1 MNANHADN
9 LPAIV
14 PAELLRASAAA
25 IPPDRH
31 PLAVYQASLPSEH
44 SKRSVK
50 DAARRALAVLLNRD
64 RKAIDAEALRAFP
77 WPELRYQHV
86 QAIKARL
93 LDSGASP
100 STINTTLSHVRGIV
114 REAWRLG
121 YISAEILARVLDV
134 KNVKAHKLPAG
145 RALSSGELAAIF
157 GSCAADPAPQAAR
170 DAGLFSVLYVGGA
183 RRTEAAGL
191 DLADY
196 DTETGALAIR
206 GGKGRK
212 DRIVYIENGGAD
224 ALLAWLEIRGT
235 EPGALFHPVT
245 KGGKIE
251 RRAMTPQAVRDV
263 CERRARS
270 AGVKHFTP
278 HDLRRTFVSDLLD
291 AGADVGSVQKLAGH
305 ADPKTT
311 LGYDR
316 RPEAAKRK
324 AAALLH
330 VPYVRRRKA

>member
-1 MNANHADN
+1 MSENHPKN

-14 PAELLRASAAA
+14 PAELLRAGTAA

-31 PLAVYQASLPSEH
+31 PLAVYQAALPSKH
-44 SKRSVK
+44 SKRAAE
-50 DAARRALAVLLNRD
+50 DAARRALAVLLDRD
-64 RKAIDAEALRAFP
+64 RGAIDASALRSFP

-86 QAIKARL
+86 QAVKARL
-93 LDSGASP
+93 LEVGASP
-100 STINTTLSHVRGIV
+100 STINATLSHVRGIV

-134 KNVKAHKLPAG
+134 KNIKAHKLPAG
-145 RALSSGELAAIF
+145 RALSGGELAAIF

-170 DAGLFSVLYVGGA
+170 DAGLFSVLYVGGV

-191 DLADY
+191 ELSDY
-196 DTETGALAIR
+196 DPETGALAIR

-224 ALLAWLEIRGT
+224 ALSAWLEIRGT

-245 KGGKIE
+245 KGGRIE
-251 RRAMTPQAVRDV
+251 RRAMSPQAVRNA
-263 CERRARS
+263 CARRAAS
-270 AGVKHFTP
+270 AGIKHFTP

-311 LGYDR
+311 MEYDR